1 MLTLH
6 LTGALPIDLS
16 FDLNLNNV
24 CFFLSLFCNL
34 FVIDI
39 GTVSNAMNNDKMI
52 KKYIMNNSL

>member
-24 CFFLSLFCNL
+24 YFFLSLFCNL

-52 KKYIMNNSL
+52 KKNYE